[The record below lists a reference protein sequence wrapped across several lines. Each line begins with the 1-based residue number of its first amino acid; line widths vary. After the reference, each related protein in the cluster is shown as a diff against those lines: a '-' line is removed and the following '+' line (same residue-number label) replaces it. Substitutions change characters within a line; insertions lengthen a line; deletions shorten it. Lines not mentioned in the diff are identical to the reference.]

1 MMLSTSSSMK
11 LNLVQFMETAMMP
24 MMLQLHLEDLRILE
38 SGESLVKEV
47 YNNILKVRQLSS
59 EKVWNESKD
68 KHLAIDQMI
77 KCMKT
82 SLLWIT

>member
-1 MMLSTSSSMK
+1 MLSTSSSMK

-59 EKVWNESKD
+59 EKV
-68 KHLAIDQMI
+68 
-77 KCMKT
+77 
-82 SLLWIT
+82 